1 MSTAGSTRSGES
13 SQYTPPA
20 AGAGGETDAPRKK
33 RTSWV
38 RWQGLIPIVLL
49 FVLLVVGW
57 AIFGDRAVRRAII
70 EAGDVLGTQLD
81 VGTVNAS
88 ILNTSFEVRGFA
100 MADPFDVNKNLI
112 EVSRF
117 VVELEP
123 KPLLQKKYV
132 VKRLTVADVRMG
144 TKRAVPARP
153 VRPTGATAQL
163 AARARSFASAIKL
176 PTLSLAPLDSLK
188 DLVLNPSQ
196 LKAVQ
201 AALALGTD
209 VDSARARLN
218 TGYAGLRL
226 QQTLDSSA
234 ALANRLQN
242 ANFRTLGLE
251 GLRTAV
257 ADVRR
262 GIARIDSA
270 KTRVDRLVGDTK
282 RSVDSLQAGV
292 AAIDDAR
299 REDYDFARGLLKL
312 PNLETPDIGASL
324 FGAVTID
331 KFQQAVYWASVA
343 RQYTPPGLL
352 PKEQPGPKRVR
363 ASGTTVQFVKPES
376 YPTFLL
382 RRADLTFEMPNVGG
396 GGQYSM
402 AISDATTEPTVLGR
416 PTLFAIRRTTKTSP
430 NDSVKVL
437 GSLDHLG
444 ARPRETVNAAATGIP
459 LPAFAVPSLPFTMN
473 PGRGATELRFVLD
486 GEQITGRWS
495 VRSTNLSWQT
505 DSSRARRL
513 NSMESI
519 VARVLTGITELE
531 VTADISGTVQA
542 PRLAV
547 RSNLD
552 RQVGDRLRAVAGQE
566 IAAATAR
573 VRAQVDRLVEEKSAP
588 VKARITEVR
597 AEGEQ
602 RVADARA
609 KLDAEKRKLEDR
621 LRSLTSGLPPGIRLP
636 GI

>member
-1 MSTAGSTRSGES
+1 
-13 SQYTPPA
+13 
-20 AGAGGETDAPRKK
+20 
-33 RTSWV
+33 
-38 RWQGLIPIVLL
+38 L
-49 FVLLVVGW
+49 
-57 AIFGDRAVRRAII
+57 
-70 EAGDVLGTQLD
+70 
-81 VGTVNAS
+81 
-88 ILNTSFEVRGFA
+88 EVRGFA
-100 MADPFDVNKNLI
+100 MADPFDVNRNLV

-117 VVELEP
+117 VVELEA
-123 KPLLQKKYV
+123 KPLLQKKFV
-132 VKRLTVADVRMG
+132 VKRLTVADVRTG
-144 TKRAVPARP
+144 TRRATPARP
-153 VRPTGATAQL
+153 VPPTSATAQL
-163 AARARSFASAIKL
+163 ATRAKSFASAIKL

-188 DLVLNPSQ
+188 DLVLDPSQ

-201 AALALGTD
+201 AAVALGASADT
-209 VDSARARLN
+209 ARAQLN
-218 TGYAGLRL
+218 AGYANLRL

-234 ALANRLQN
+234 ALASRLQN
-242 ANFRTLGLE
+242 ANVRTLGLE

-270 KTRVDRLVGDTK
+270 RGRVDRLVSDTK

-299 REDYDFARGLLKL
+299 REDYELARGLLQL

-324 FGAVTID
+324 FGKVTID
-331 KFQQAVYWASVA
+331 KFQQAVYWAELA

-352 PKEQPGPKRVR
+352 PREQPGPKRVR
-363 ASGTTVQFVKPES
+363 ASGSTIQFVKPES

-382 RRADLTFEMPNVGG
+382 RRADLTFEMPTFGG

-402 AISDATTEPTVLGR
+402 AVADATTEPAILGR
-416 PTLFAIRRTTKTSP
+416 PMLFAIRRTTSTSP

-437 GSLDHLG
+437 GSLDHVG
-444 ARPRETVNAAATGIP
+444 ARPRETVNAAASGIP
-459 LPAFAVPSLPFTMN
+459 LPALSVPSLPYTMN
-473 PGRGATELRFVLD
+473 LGAGATELRFALD
-486 GEQITGRWS
+486 GERISGRWS
-495 VRSTNLSWQT
+495 VRSSRLQWQP

-513 NSMESI
+513 NSMEAI

-531 VTADISGTVQA
+531 VTADITGTVQA

-552 RQVGDRLRAVAGQE
+552 RQVGDRLRAVVGQE
-566 IAAATAR
+566 VAAATAR

-588 VKARITEVR
+588 VKARIDEVR

-621 LRSLTSGLPPGIRLP
+621 LRSLTSGLPPGVRIP
-636 GI
+636 GA